1 MSQREKDYER
11 ARRYVADRIGD
22 YTDGIYSFDGFNKT
36 VQTKLN
42 FTNWGLFPKDEQKK
56 VYQTIRPT
64 VLENIRRAPDKAVP
78 ITRDNIDD
86 VIEQLDSLPSA
97 IFPEPE
103 QKGFI
108 TKVMGKIKDFLGRL
122 F

>member
-1 MSQREKDYER
+1 MVDTDYER

-22 YTDGIYSFDGFNKT
+22 YTDEVYSFEGFNKT
-36 VQTKLN
+36 VQTKLG

-56 VYQTIRPT
+56 VYETIRPI
-64 VLENIRRAPDKAVP
+64 VLENIKRAPDKAVS

-103 QKGFI
+103 QKGLI
-108 TKVMGKIKDFLGRL
+108 AKVMGKIKNLLGRL